1 MTSLEIEG
9 KGHRGQEV
17 DPPRLRTKGE
27 LAFIYSRKYFTPL
40 SILSSNLNLAITC
53 TSRIPVSYGVF
64 PRLNHFIGKLNNIR

>member
-17 DPPRLRTKGE
+17 DSPRLRTKGE

-40 SILSSNLNLAITC
+40 SILLILN
-53 TSRIPVSYGVF
+53 
-64 PRLNHFIGKLNNIR
+64 